1 MKGYWPGAVI
11 LIVYLIVGGLYA
23 AGTPIW
29 QAPDEPAH
37 YNYIRSLAEGRGFPV
52 MEAGDYDQAYIS
64 RLTTE
69 AFPPEL
75 PVTSLEYEDH
85 QPPLYY
91 LMAVPIYWISGG
103 SVLALR
109 LFSLVLGGI
118 GLVMVFLILREFS
131 PTQPG
136 IAWFG
141 GGLVAFIPQ
150 FLAAMASVNN
160 DALVMAL
167 LWLWLWLALRYL
179 RGHLPA
185 WCLGVVAGALLLTKT
200 TGYGVLPLALL
211 VVYLRYSRAGMPW
224 RWIGRQLALILVPAA
239 LLGGLWWAR
248 NTAVYGWPD
257 IMGLARHNEVVLG
270 QPRTVDWIARDGVV
284 TFLRNAIW
292 TTFRSF
298 WGQFGW
304 MGVVLDLRIYQ
315 GLAIFTS
322 LTIYGALWRA
332 WDALQAG
339 MEVRQR
345 EALALVGTSALLTLG
360 MYIVYNFTFVQHQ
373 GRYLF
378 PALPFLALGAALGW
392 ERLAEPKL
400 AVGTFLALLLI
411 VGGVGI
417 VGLVQGKM
425 AVWPIA
431 MLGAAGLALPTLA
444 FVPRRLRDLLGAGW
458 LAAMVALDLWCLFG
472 FIVPMLSP

>member
-1 MKGYWPGAVI
+1 MKTTWPGVVI
-11 LIVYLIVGGLYA
+11 LIAYLIVGSLYA

-37 YNYIRSLAEGRGFPV
+37 YNYIASLAEGRGFPV
-52 MEAGDYDQAYIS
+52 MEPGDYDQDTIS

-69 AFPPEL
+69 GFPPEL
-75 PVTSLEYEDH
+75 SVSSLEYEDH

-91 LMAVPIYWISGG
+91 LLAVPAYWISGG
-103 SVLALR
+103 SVLAVR
-109 LFSLVLGGI
+109 LFSLVLGGV
-118 GLVMVFLILREFS
+118 GVAMVFLILREFC
-131 PTQPG
+131 PTQPW

-150 FLAAMASVNN
+150 YVAMMASVNN

-167 LWLWLWLALRYL
+167 FWLWLWLALRYV
-179 RGHLPA
+179 RGQVPA
-185 WCLGVVAGALLLTKT
+185 WVLGVVAGALLLTKT
-200 TGYGVLPLALL
+200 TAYGALPLTVIA
-211 VVYLRYSRAGMPW
+211 VTLRHRRAGMSL
-224 RWIGRQLALILVPAA
+224 RWAIKQLALILIPAA

-248 NTAVYGWPD
+248 NAAVYGWPD
-257 IMGLARHNEVVLG
+257 VLGLVRHNEVVFG
-270 QPRTVDWIARDGVV
+270 QPRTADWIARDGVV
-284 TFLRNAIW
+284 PFLRNGIW

-304 MGVVLDLRIYQ
+304 MGVVVDLRFYQ

-322 LTIYGALWRA
+322 LTIYGALWRLL
-332 WDALQAG
+332 DALQEG

-345 EALALVGTSALLTLG
+345 EALVLLGISALITFGL
-360 MYIVYNFTFVQHQ
+360 YVVYNFTFVQHQ

-378 PALPFLALGAALGW
+378 PALPLFALGTALGW

-400 AVGTFLALLLI
+400 AVGTSLVLLLI
-411 VGGVGI
+411 VAGIGV
-417 VGLVQGKM
+417 VGLIRGEM

-444 FVPRRLRDLLGAGW
+444 FAPRRLRGVFAAGW
-458 LAAMVALDLWCLFG
+458 LLVMVVLDLWCLFG
-472 FIVPMLSP
+472 FIIPMLSL